1 MATCAISSRSSAHWD
16 SRPVERPA
24 RPASERLRHWAFG
37 TDPQSAL
44 AAAVIAKQVRPVP
57 APLRFI
63 FWIATLSAL
72 ASAVVYALTF
82 AGRTYYSVLFLLP
95 LLLLVWLGVVTQW
108 RRVPRRNLT
117 SEIFGDIPRWMKGA
131 VVGLLVFVFANFL
144 VCRALNASA
153 RPDRLADGRT
163 VLVAR
168 GGKVVRELGAAE
180 FQHAQVV
187 QLRMLSGSMLACFGL
202 AALLAEACWIKNGPA
217 MADRR
222 V

>member
-1 MATCAISSRSSAHWD
+1 M
-16 SRPVERPA
+16 
-24 RPASERLRHWAFG
+24 
-37 TDPQSAL
+37 
-44 AAAVIAKQVRPVP
+44 P
-57 APLRFI
+57 APLRLI
-63 FWIATLSAL
+63 FWIATFGTV
-72 ASAVVYALTF
+72 ASAAAYALTF
-82 AGRTYYSVLFLLP
+82 AGRTYYSVLLLLP
-95 LLLLVWLGVVTQW
+95 VLLLTWLGVVTQW
-108 RRVPRRNLT
+108 RRVPRRNLV
-117 SEIFGDIPRWMKGA
+117 SEIFGDIPRGMKPA
-131 VVGLLVFVFANFL
+131 VVGLLVFVFVNFF
-144 VCRALNASA
+144 VCRTLNEAA